1 MLYVI
6 MQDNESNQE
15 SLIHEAT
22 RWKYLEQRASSRRKQ
37 LYLKGRPFKAF
48 DVYEEILATN
58 ENHDEAARAWNLP
71 TEAIEEIIEYCRH
84 NQELLKKESHLDT
97 KRTESV
103 YRISSTARRVL
114 RLATYAVL
122 AMLPV
127 VLVVASRDWILY
139 LVCALLF
146 VLFLRYVK
154 DLPVIGR
161 FWISCFGDNSVFEW
175 LKITVIPVSVLF
187 LGASISSAI
196 NSRQAEATVE
206 KSRFDITQKYIELF
220 NPNNQSAKEIK
231 ALKQAVYARAPYE
244 TQLQRN
250 PNRIS
255 HVNGSYRISSRCYSF
270 PQAAWLSNQTIL
282 TLNQLTGLQINSKSK
297 TSQKRHILD
306 LIQKEGLIQVD
317 RSVVSLHLADLSN
330 SNLVLADLR
339 KSCLESVLFSDY
351 AGTPGSRSDF
361 RHAKLDNSDLT
372 GANLRNGNFRGAS
385 LTGVYLR
392 GFASLRNSDLRGAD
406 LTNARI
412 DKSTRLNGAKINTR
426 PLHIVSHKSSRLYNI
441 VCFSSLRNFL
451 RRTFI
456 CLDSIDYMDLPKTRL
471 PKECSP
477 AGCQPASL
485 DKLRERGV
493 IVDNSLPVE

>member
-1 MLYVI
+1 
-6 MQDNESNQE
+6 MQDNGANQDGL
-15 SLIHEAT
+15 SHEGT
-22 RWKYLEQRASSRRKQ
+22 RWKYLEQRANSCRKQ

-48 DVYEEILATN
+48 DIYEEILATN

-71 TEAIEEIIEYCRH
+71 AEAIQEVIQYCSQ
-84 NQELLKKESHLDT
+84 NQELLKRESHLDA
-97 KRTESV
+97 KRIESI
-103 YRISSTARRVL
+103 YRINATVRRIL
-114 RLATYAVL
+114 RLAAYGVL

-127 VLVVASRDWILY
+127 LLVVASRDWILY

-146 VLFLRYVK
+146 IVFLRYVK
-154 DLPVIGR
+154 DLPVVGS

-175 LKITVIPVSVLF
+175 LKITIIPVSVLF
-187 LGASISSAI
+187 LGASITSAI

-250 PNRIS
+250 PNRFS

-270 PQAAWLSNQTIL
+270 PPAAWLSNQTIL

-306 LIQKEGLIQVD
+306 LIQKEGLIQVG
-317 RSVVSLHLADLSN
+317 RNVVSLHLADLSN

-339 KSCLESVLFSDY
+339 NSCLESVLFSDY

-361 RHAKLDNSDLT
+361 RHAKFDNSDLT
-372 GANLRNGNFRGAS
+372 GANLKNGNFRGAS
-385 LTGVYLR
+385 LIGVDLR
-392 GFASLRNSDLRGAD
+392 GFSSLRNSDLRGVD

-412 DKSTRLNGAKINTR
+412 DNSTNLTGAKINTQTLR
-426 PLHIVSHKSSRLYNI
+426 IVSHKTSRLYNI
-441 VCFSSLRNFL
+441 VCFSSLRSLL

-471 PKECSP
+471 PMECSP
-477 AGCQPASL
+477 TGCQTASL
-485 DKLRERGV
+485 EKLRERGI